1 MYVLFIFFFFFVKQK
16 TAYEMRIIDWSS
28 GVCSSDLFFAA
39 WRFLMLMS
47 NFLPRNPSPCFH
59 SARHSHRLGFRLL
72 ITLQSPRPGG
82 LLDEERET
90 LLDIIP
96 PFRQP
101 DDPFQIGR
109 ASCRERECQYV

>member
-1 MYVLFIFFFFFVKQK
+1 
-16 TAYEMRIIDWSS
+16 
-28 GVCSSDLFFAA
+28 
-39 WRFLMLMS
+39 MLMS

-101 DDPFQIGR
+101 DDPFPWQSRRELLDDELIGSFADRNKRRMQQRFALGR
-109 ASCRERECQYV
+109 APRRKRVCKKG

>member
-1 MYVLFIFFFFFVKQK
+1 
-16 TAYEMRIIDWSS
+16 
-28 GVCSSDLFFAA
+28 
-39 WRFLMLMS
+39 MLMS

-72 ITLQSPRPGG
+72 ITLQFPRPGG

-101 DDPFQIGR
+101 DDPFPWQSRRELLDDELIGSFAAR
-109 ASCRERECQYV
+109 RSEEPTYELQSLMRLSYAVFCLN